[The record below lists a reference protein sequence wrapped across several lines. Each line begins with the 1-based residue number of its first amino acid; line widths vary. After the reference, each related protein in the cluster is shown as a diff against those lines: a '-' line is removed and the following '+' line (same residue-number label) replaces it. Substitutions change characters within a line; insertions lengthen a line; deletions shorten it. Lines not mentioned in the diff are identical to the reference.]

1 MKRKYS
7 DPLVYSGILLND
19 PGTIGPVSP
28 GQGGDHP
35 PADARIAE
43 PDTFSINAS
52 GTMMTADPSQ
62 VEIVPAEEGMG
73 GGTTVQDPVGD
84 LAETIADTP
93 AVLDEVTGDTTEPET
108 TESGN

>member
-7 DPLVYSGILLND
+7 DPLVFSGILLD
-19 PGTIGPVSP
+19 GPGQIGPVSP
-28 GQGGDHP
+28 GQGGAFPDN
-35 PADARIAE
+35 AIIME
-43 PDTFSINAS
+43 PEMFSMNAS

-62 VEIVPAEEGMG
+62 VEIVPAEEGTG
-73 GGTTVQDPVGD
+73 SGTTVQDPVGD